1 MSGKPTTLTA
11 TVNGALPTG
20 TVSFYDGQ
28 VLLGTRTLMAG
39 SASITVTLVATGT
52 HTITMTYG
60 GDARNASSSA
70 TALLLVTPT
79 AAQLMPALQMLL
91 E

>member
-1 MSGKPTTLTA
+1 MSGRPTTLTA

-28 VLLGTRTLMAG
+28 ALLGTRTLSAG
-39 SASITVTLVATGT
+39 SASITVTLVAPGT
-52 HTITMTYG
+52 HTITMSYS
-60 GDARNASSSA
+60 GDTRNASSSTSA
-70 TALLLVTPT
+70 ALLVTPT
-79 AAQLMPALQMLL
+79 AAQLMPALQLLL